1 MAGNR
6 TIIVL
11 SAAATLL
18 MIGVGMIVA
27 LLPQRV
33 HAETGS
39 LESVGM
45 VASVF
50 AFAYLLAQLPAGVLA
65 DRFGAKPLL
74 VTGYALCAVAGVMF
88 WNSGTAGGIYLGRA
102 VQGLGEA
109 PVWALGPAMLS
120 LAYPAAKG
128 RAIGIYNAAIHI
140 GLTMGPVIGL
150 LLDPSGLG
158 GTPFLLFSAFC
169 VAGAIVVAVFLP
181 RMSAGPVLA
190 ETGRPTLR
198 GAVGLLVHR
207 PSLVVLAGIVLYG
220 GCYGA
225 FLSVLPIT
233 AAALKGF
240 GPRDISVFFVVFY
253 AAISVSQLVAGP
265 LSDRHGRTPFMIGGL
280 VLAIVGLA
288 AFLLSPAVMAYV
300 SLAISSFGLG
310 VFCVASLAKLNDTA
324 PEHLKGTVSGGY
336 YFAWALGYVLGPLM
350 VGALDPVSPATGYW
364 ILCALM
370 TGQVVALLTI
380 RDIRA

>member
-1 MAGNR
+1 
-6 TIIVL
+6 
-11 SAAATLL
+11 
-18 MIGVGMIVA
+18 
-27 LLPQRV
+27 
-33 HAETGS
+33 
-39 LESVGM
+39 
-45 VASVF
+45 
-50 AFAYLLAQLPAGVLA
+50 
-65 DRFGAKPLL
+65 
-74 VTGYALCAVAGVMF
+74 MF
-88 WNSGTAGGIYLGRA
+88 WISGTAGGIYLGRA

-109 PVWALGPAMLS
+109 PVWALGPAVLS

-158 GTPFLLFSAFC
+158 RTPFLLFSAFC

-190 ETGRPTLR
+190 KTGRQALR
-198 GAVGLLVHR
+198 GTVGLLVHR

-240 GPRDISVFFVVFY
+240 GPRDISMFFVVFY

-288 AFLLSPAVMAYV
+288 AFLLSPAVMTYV

-310 VFCVASLAKLNDTA
+310 VFCVASLAKLNDIA

-370 TGQVVALLTI
+370 TGQVIALLTI